1 MAIDLANPWALLLG
15 PVLLYLTWRWFRQD
29 RRARLW
35 APRRRRLS
43 LGLRLAIVALLVLAL
58 AGLRWQ
64 WSVRGQAV
72 VFAVDASAS
81 ARAARGAAEDWLTR
95 ALSSLRRGDAA
106 GVVMFGREALVER
119 PLTTGQEGAFK
130 QGVTLDSRPDAQATD
145 VESALRLAA
154 GMAGSDRQRRVVV
167 LTDGRENLG
176 DAIRE
181 AQWLRSQGVRV
192 DVAPLTVSRG
202 PEVLVDSLRVPGTLF
217 LGERFDLTATVQ
229 SSVRTAATLRFYA
242 DRTLLSEQ
250 RVNLEAGANRFARSL
265 LADRTGYHA
274 FRAEVEPDQDSLV
287 ENNQASALALVRGQP
302 RVLVV
307 APTPDRSPS
316 GREDGQAV
324 AAVLK
329 ATGVDAE
336 LSTPYAM
343 PSTLEGLAGYSA
355 VFMVDV
361 PATDLGDDV
370 MTSLQAYVRDV
381 GGGLAMVGGPDSYGL
396 GGYFQTPVEEA
407 LPVYMDLR
415 GKARLPSVGL
425 VLVIDKSGSM
435 SEGAGTTNKME
446 LAKEAAARSVDLMA
460 AKDQLGVVAFDG
472 AAKWVVDLSPA
483 SDPKAMKDAIGTLRP
498 DGGTYIYPGLRLAY
512 EALKNANT
520 QVKHIIL
527 LTDGI
532 SQGGDYEGLLAQMK
546 QADITLSTVAVGS
559 DADRSLL
566 TWLAQMGK
574 GRYYFTSD
582 PTSVPKIFT
591 KETLLASRAYMVNE
605 TFMPAIASPSPL
617 LKGLGDG
624 VPALDGYVATSP
636 KETAEM
642 VLVSHQGD
650 PVLAAWQYGLGR
662 SVAWTPDAGSRWMG
676 RWAGTPPYSTLFG
689 NMLSWLLPTSQAGGL
704 TLESSASG
712 GQALV
717 TVRVP
722 PGATGV
728 VSGSDTGSPGA
739 ATGSGAPVSSGPS
752 GAQGTQPAGLAV
764 IDPDQ
769 RTLQVPLE
777 LTAPGVYQA
786 RFAASK
792 PGVYFYQV
800 QGQDG
805 QTVMGLGGVAVPYS
819 QEYRDAGVDE
829 SFLTRLAA
837 AGGGEVLTDPSQAFL
852 PNLPRT
858 WAGRDL
864 WPWLLL
870 LAALLLPLDVASRR
884 LTVIPHE
891 WVAWWSGLTRRLPLR
906 HPAAAGPAP
915 APELG
920 RLRQRKAAAAEAF
933 AVRAEA
939 ARPGAAVLTDDRAAP
954 VRTPRPQTSPAAA
967 PPAAGAG
974 EPSPGRSAAEK
985 ADQNDGDSYTSRL
998 LQAKRRADRK

>member
-64 WSVRGQAV
+64 WSVRDQAV

-106 GVVMFGREALVER
+106 GLVMFGREALVER

-176 DAIRE
+176 DAVRE

-192 DVAPLTVSRG
+192 DVAPLTVGRG

-229 SSVRTAATLRFYA
+229 SSVRTSATLRFYA

-250 RVNLEAGANRFARSL
+250 RVNLEVGANRFARSL
-265 LADRTGYHA
+265 VADRTGYHA

-324 AAVLK
+324 ATVLK

-343 PSTLEGLAGYSA
+343 PSTLDGLAGYSA
-355 VFMVDV
+355 VFLVDV

-370 MTSLQAYVRDV
+370 MKSLQAYVRDV

-415 GKARLPSVGL
+415 GKARIPSVGL

-472 AAKWVVDLSPA
+472 AAKWVVDLSPVT
-483 SDPKAMKDAIGTLRP
+483 DPKAMKDAIGTLRP
-498 DGGTYIYPGLRLAY
+498 DGGTYIYPGLRMAY

-520 QVKHIIL
+520 QVKHVIL

-532 SQGGDYEGLLAQMK
+532 SEGGDYEGLLAEMK

-559 DADRSLL
+559 DADRGLL

-722 PGATGV
+722 PGAV
-728 VSGSDTGSPGA
+728 GA
-739 ATGSGAPVSSGPS
+739 SS
-752 GAQGTQPAGLAV
+752 GAQAAQPAGLAV

-769 RTLQVPLE
+769 GTLQVPLE

-786 RFAASK
+786 RFAAPK
-792 PGVYFYQV
+792 PGVYFFQV

-805 QTVMGLGGVAVPYS
+805 KTVMGLGGVAVPYS

-829 SFLTRLAA
+829 AFLTRLAA

-891 WVAWWSGLTRRLPLR
+891 WVAWWESLTRRLPHP
-906 HPAAAGPAP
+906 HPAAVGPAP

-939 ARPGAAVLTDDRAAP
+939 ARPEAAARTGAAARTDDQTAP
-954 VRTPRPQTSPAAA
+954 ARMPRPQASQAVA
-967 PPAAGAG
+967 PPATDAGT
-974 EPSPGRSAAEK
+974 PSPAPLAAEG
-985 ADQNDGDSYTSRL
+985 ADQDGGDSYTSRL
-998 LQAKRRADRK
+998 LEAKRRAGRK

>member
-1 MAIDLANPWALLLG
+1 MAIELTNPWALVLG
-15 PVLLYLTWRWFRQD
+15 PILLYLTWRWFRQD

-35 APRRRRLS
+35 TSRRRRLS
-43 LGLRLAIVALLVLAL
+43 LGLRLAIVTLLVLAL

-64 WSVRGQAV
+64 WSVRDQAV

-81 ARAARGAAEDWLTR
+81 ARAARGTAEDWLSR
-95 ALSSLRRGDAA
+95 ALASLRRGDAA
-106 GVVMFGREALVER
+106 GLVMFGREALVER
-119 PLTTGQEGAFK
+119 PLTTGGDGAFK

-154 GMAGSDRQRRVVV
+154 GMEGSDRQRRVVV

-176 DAIRE
+176 DAVRE

-192 DVAPLTVSRG
+192 DVAPLTVNRG
-202 PEVLVDSLRVPGTLF
+202 PEVLVDGLRVPGTLF

-229 SSVRTAATLRFYA
+229 SSVRTSATLRFYA

-250 RVNLEAGANRFARSL
+250 HVNLEDGANRFARSL
-265 LADRTGYHA
+265 VADRAGYHA
-274 FRAEVEPDQDSLV
+274 FRAEVEPDLDSLV

-324 AAVLK
+324 AAVLR
-329 ATGVDAE
+329 ATGVDTE

-343 PSTLEGLAGYSA
+343 PSTLDGLAGYAA
-355 VFMVDV
+355 VFLVDV

-370 MTSLQAYVRDV
+370 MKSLQAYVRDI

-396 GGYFQTPVEEA
+396 GGYFKTPVEEA

-435 SEGAGTTNKME
+435 SEGAGNTSKIE
-446 LAKEAAARSVDLMA
+446 LAKEAAARSVDLLA
-460 AKDQLGVVAFDG
+460 SKDQVGVVAFDG
-472 AAKWVVDLSPA
+472 AAKWVVDLSPVT
-483 SDPKAMKDAIGTLRP
+483 DPKAMKEAIGTLRA

-520 QVKHIIL
+520 QVKHVIL

-532 SQGGDYEGLLAQMK
+532 SEGGDYEGLLAQMK

-605 TFMPAIASPSPL
+605 SFTPAIASPSPL
-617 LKGLGDG
+617 LKGLGAG

-662 SVAWTPDAGSRWMG
+662 SVAWTPDGGSRWMG
-676 RWAGTPPYSTLFG
+676 RWAGTPSYSTLFG
-689 NMLSWLLPTSQAGGL
+689 NVLSWLLPTSQAGGL

-722 PGATGV
+722 PGAAP
-728 VSGSDTGSPGA
+728 GS
-739 ATGSGAPVSSGPS
+739 
-752 GAQGTQPAGLAV
+752 QPARLTV

-769 RTLQVPLE
+769 GTRQVPLE
-777 LTAPGVYQA
+777 VTAPGVFQA

-792 PGVYFYQV
+792 PGVYFFQV

-805 QTVMGLGGVAVPYS
+805 KTVMGLGGVAVPYS
-819 QEYRDAGVDE
+819 QEYRDAGVDQG
-829 SFLTRLAA
+829 FLTRLAA
-837 AGGGEVLTDPSQAFL
+837 AGGGAVLTDPSEAFL

-870 LAALLLPLDVASRR
+870 LAALLLPFDVASRR

-891 WVAWWSGLTRRLPLR
+891 WLAWWENVARRLPVP
-906 HPAAAGPAP
+906 HSVGAGQAP

-933 AVRAEA
+933 AVRVEA
-939 ARPGAAVLTDDRAAP
+939 ARADDRTAPAPLAGPVPPPRQAFAPQP
-954 VRTPRPQTSPAAA
+954 VRSPQSAPTPATAASVT
-967 PPAAGAG
+967 PPAA
-974 EPSPGRSAAEK
+974 EQDE
-985 ADQNDGDSYTSRL
+985 GDSYTSRL
-998 LQAKRRADRK
+998 LKAKRRAGPRK

>member
-1 MAIDLANPWALLLG
+1 VAIELTNPWALVLG
-15 PVLLYLTWRWFRQD
+15 PILLYLTWRWFRQD

-35 APRRRRLS
+35 TSRRRRLS
-43 LGLRLAIVALLVLAL
+43 LGLRLAIVTLLVLAL

-64 WSVRGQAV
+64 WSVRDQAV

-81 ARAARGAAEDWLTR
+81 ARAARGTAEDWLSR
-95 ALSSLRRGDAA
+95 ALASLRRGDAA
-106 GVVMFGREALVER
+106 GLVMFGREALVER
-119 PLTTGQEGAFK
+119 PLTTGGDGAFK

-154 GMAGSDRQRRVVV
+154 GMEGSDRQRRVVV

-176 DAIRE
+176 DAVRE

-192 DVAPLTVSRG
+192 DVAPLTVNRG
-202 PEVLVDSLRVPGTLF
+202 PEVLVDGLRVPGTLF

-229 SSVRTAATLRFYA
+229 SSVRTSATLRFYA

-250 RVNLEAGANRFARSL
+250 HVNLEDGANRFARSL
-265 LADRTGYHA
+265 VADRAGYHA
-274 FRAEVEPDQDSLV
+274 FRAEVEPDLDSLV

-324 AAVLK
+324 AAVLR
-329 ATGVDAE
+329 ATGVDTE

-343 PSTLEGLAGYSA
+343 PSTLDGLAGYAA
-355 VFMVDV
+355 VFLVDV

-370 MTSLQAYVRDV
+370 MKSLQAYVRDI

-396 GGYFQTPVEEA
+396 GGYFKTPVEEA

-435 SEGAGTTNKME
+435 SEGAGNTSKIE
-446 LAKEAAARSVDLMA
+446 LAKEAAARSVDLLA
-460 AKDQLGVVAFDG
+460 SKDQVGVVAFDG
-472 AAKWVVDLSPA
+472 AAKWVVDLSPVT
-483 SDPKAMKDAIGTLRP
+483 DPKAMKEAIGTLRA

-520 QVKHIIL
+520 QVKHVIL

-532 SQGGDYEGLLAQMK
+532 SEGGDYEGLLAQMK

-605 TFMPAIASPSPL
+605 SFTPAIASPSPL
-617 LKGLGDG
+617 LKGLGAG

-662 SVAWTPDAGSRWMG
+662 SVAWTPDGGSRWMG
-676 RWAGTPPYSTLFG
+676 RWAGTPSYSTLFG
-689 NMLSWLLPTSQAGGL
+689 NVLSWLLPTSQAGGL

-722 PGATGV
+722 PGAAP
-728 VSGSDTGSPGA
+728 GS
-739 ATGSGAPVSSGPS
+739 
-752 GAQGTQPAGLAV
+752 QPARLTV

-769 RTLQVPLE
+769 GTHQVPLE
-777 LTAPGVYQA
+777 VTAPGVFQA
-786 RFAASK
+786 RFTASK
-792 PGVYFYQV
+792 PGVYFFQV

-805 QTVMGLGGVAVPYS
+805 KTVMGLGGVAVPYS
-819 QEYRDAGVDE
+819 QEYRDAGVDQG
-829 SFLTRLAA
+829 FLTRLAA
-837 AGGGEVLTDPSQAFL
+837 AGGGAVLTDPSEAFL

-870 LAALLLPLDVASRR
+870 LAALLLPFDVASRR

-891 WVAWWSGLTRRLPLR
+891 WLAWWENVARRLPVP
-906 HPAAAGPAP
+906 HSVGAGQAP

-933 AVRAEA
+933 AVRVEA
-939 ARPGAAVLTDDRAAP
+939 ARADDRTAPAPLAGPVPPPRQAFAPPPVRSPQAAP
-954 VRTPRPQTSPAAA
+954 APATAASPT
-967 PPAAGAG
+967 PPAA
-974 EPSPGRSAAEK
+974 EQDE
-985 ADQNDGDSYTSRL
+985 GDSYTSRL
-998 LQAKRRADRK
+998 LQAKRRAGPRK

>member
-1 MAIDLANPWALLLG
+1 MAIDLTNPWALLLG
-15 PVLLYLTWRWFRQD
+15 PALLYLTWRWFRQD

-35 APRRRRLS
+35 TPRRRRLS

-64 WSVRGQAV
+64 WSVRDQAV

-81 ARAARGAAEDWLTR
+81 ARAARGAAEDWLSQ
-95 ALSSLRRGDAA
+95 ALASLRRGDAA
-106 GVVMFGREALVER
+106 GLVMFGREALVER

-154 GMAGSDRQRRVVV
+154 GMEGSDRQRRVVV

-176 DAIRE
+176 DAVRE

-202 PEVLVDSLRVPGTLF
+202 PEVLVDGLRVPGTLF

-229 SSVRTAATLRFYA
+229 SSVRTSATMRFYA

-250 RVNLEAGANRFARSL
+250 RVNLEVGANRFARSL
-265 LADRTGYHA
+265 VADRAGYHA
-274 FRAEVEPDQDSLV
+274 FRAEVEPDLDRLV

-324 AAVLK
+324 AAVLR
-329 ATGVDAE
+329 ATGADTE

-343 PSTLEGLAGYSA
+343 PSTLDGLAGYAA
-355 VFMVDV
+355 VFLVDV

-370 MTSLQAYVRDV
+370 MKSLQAYVRDV

-396 GGYFQTPVEEA
+396 GGYFKTPVEEA

-435 SEGAGTTNKME
+435 SEGAGNTSKIE
-446 LAKEAAARSVDLMA
+446 LAKEAAARSVDLLA
-460 AKDQLGVVAFDG
+460 SKDQVGVVAFDG
-472 AAKWVVDLSPA
+472 AAKWVVNLSPVT
-483 SDPKAMKDAIGTLRP
+483 DPKAMKDAIGTLRA

-520 QVKHIIL
+520 QVKHVIL

-532 SQGGDYEGLLAQMK
+532 SEGGDYEGLLAQMK

-605 TFMPAIASPSPL
+605 SFTPAIASPSPL
-617 LKGLGDG
+617 LKGLGAG

-662 SVAWTPDAGSRWMG
+662 SVAWTPDGGSRWMG
-676 RWAGTPPYSTLFG
+676 RWAGTPSYSTLFG
-689 NMLSWLLPTSQAGGL
+689 NVLSWLLPTSQAGGL

-722 PGATGV
+722 PGTSDT
-728 VSGSDTGSPGA
+728 SGSSGSQ
-739 ATGSGAPVSSGPS
+739 GS
-752 GAQGTQPAGLAV
+752 QPARLSV

-769 RTLQVPLE
+769 GTRQVSLE
-777 LTAPGVYQA
+777 VTAPGVYQA
-786 RFAASK
+786 RFAAPK
-792 PGVYFYQV
+792 PGVYFFQV

-805 QTVMGLGGVAVPYS
+805 KTVMGLGGVAVPYS
-819 QEYRDAGVDE
+819 QEYRDAGVDQG
-829 SFLTRLAA
+829 FLTRLAA
-837 AGGGEVLTDPSQAFL
+837 AGGGAVLTDPSQAFL

-884 LTVIPHE
+884 LTLIPHE
-891 WVAWWSGLTRRLPLR
+891 WLAWWENLARRLPVPR
-906 HPAAAGPAP
+906 PATAGQAP

-939 ARPGAAVLTDDRAAP
+939 ARTDDRAAP
-954 VRTPRPQTSPAAA
+954 APLPGPVPPTRPSPAPQPVPSPQASPAPVTTPATAA
-967 PPAAGAG
+967 SPTPPAAGQ
-974 EPSPGRSAAEK
+974 
-985 ADQNDGDSYTSRL
+985 DDGDSYTSRL
-998 LQAKRRADRK
+998 LQAKCRAGPRK